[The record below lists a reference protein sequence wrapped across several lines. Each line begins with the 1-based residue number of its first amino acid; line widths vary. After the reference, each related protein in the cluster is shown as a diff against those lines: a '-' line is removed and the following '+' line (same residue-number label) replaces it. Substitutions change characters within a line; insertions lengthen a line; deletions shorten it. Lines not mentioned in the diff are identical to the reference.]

1 MSAFPAIPA
10 SFDRPRGGE
19 VDVLVVAGEHSGD
32 QHAAKVVAELLKAR
46 PGLRVAAFGG
56 PQLRGAGAQ
65 LLFDMTTFSAVG
77 IVEILSAYP
86 FYRRLF
92 GRMVTWTKQWT
103 PKVVVLVDYPGLN
116 LRLANELR
124 KAGLSRAG
132 FGETAVIQY
141 VSPQLWAWKPKRR
154 FSMARD
160 LDGVGTIFP
169 FETEVYADTKLDAR
183 FVGHPF
189 AEQDHVPGL
198 RHDPDGPVLLLPG
211 SRPKPVRKIF
221 PALVEAFSLF
231 RRNHPKR
238 RALVLHTGGEVHAE
252 LYRLLA
258 EYGEEAKGI
267 DLRPVSEGPAAGCA
281 ALVSSGTMSLTV
293 ALAGI
298 PGAVVYRANPLTW
311 VMGRYLIAGRVDHL
325 GIANILLRRQA
336 WPEYL
341 QGACEPVAL
350 AARLRACV
358 EGTEPRAQAAADAAE
373 LLHLLSA
380 RSGSTPAEWV
390 ASYLPGEFRPP

>member
-1 MSAFPAIPA
+1 MSDFPSIPTA
-10 SFDRPRGGE
+10 FDRPRAGD

-32 QHAAKVVAELLKAR
+32 QHAAKVVADLRLAR
-46 PGLRVAAFGG
+46 PDLRIAAFGG
-56 PQLRGAGAQ
+56 PRLRAAGAQ
-65 LLFDMTTFSAVG
+65 LLFDMTRFSAVG

-92 GRMVTWTKQWT
+92 GRMVAWTTEWK

-132 FGETAVIQY
+132 QGQTAVIQY

-154 FSMARD
+154 FTMARD

-169 FETEVYADTKLDAR
+169 FEPACYADTKLEAR

-189 AEQDHVPGL
+189 AEKEHIPGL
-198 RHDPDGPVLLLPG
+198 SYDPEGPVLLLPG

-221 PALVEAFSLF
+221 PALVEAFARF
-231 RRNHPKR
+231 RQDHPKR

-258 EYGEEAKGI
+258 EYGDEAKGI

-311 VMGRYLIAGRVDHL
+311 IVGQRLIAGRVDHL
-325 GIANILLRRQA
+325 GIANILLKRSA

-341 QGACEPVAL
+341 QGACEPTAL

-358 EGTEPRAQAAADAAE
+358 EGAGPRTQAVADAAE
-373 LLHLLSA
+373 LTRLLSA
-380 RSGSTPAEWV
+380 ASGATPAEWV
-390 ASYLPGEFRPP
+390 ATYLPQP

>member
-32 QHAAKVVAELLKAR
+32 QHAAKVVADLLADR

-56 PQLRGAGAQ
+56 PQLRAAGAQ

-92 GRMVTWTKQWT
+92 GRMVTWTKQWK

-154 FSMARD
+154 FTMARD

-169 FETEVYADTKLDAR
+169 FEPACYADTKLDAR

-189 AEQDHVPGL
+189 AEKEHVPGL
-198 RHDPDGPVLLLPG
+198 RHDPEGPVLLLPG

-221 PALVEAFSLF
+221 PSLVEAFALF
-231 RRNHPKR
+231 RRQHPRR

-311 VMGRYLIAGRVDHL
+311 IMGRTLIAGRVDHL
-325 GIANILLRRQA
+325 GIANILLKRPA

-341 QGACEPVAL
+341 QGACEPEAL
-350 AARLRACV
+350 AARLQACV
-358 EGTEPRAQAAADAAE
+358 EGSEPRAQAAADAAE
-373 LLHLLSA
+373 LLGLLSA
-380 RSGSTPAEWV
+380 KSGSTPAEWV
-390 ASYLPGEFRPP
+390 ASYLPKKVRP

>member
-1 MSAFPAIPA
+1 MSAFPTIPA
-10 SFDRPRGGE
+10 SFDRPRAGE
-19 VDVLVVAGEHSGD
+19 VDILVVAGEHSGD

-46 PGLRVAAFGG
+46 PGLRIAAFGG
-56 PQLRGAGAQ
+56 PQLRAAGAQ
-65 LLFDMTTFSAVG
+65 LLMDMTGFSAVG
-77 IVEILSAYP
+77 IVEVLAAYP

-92 GRMVTWTKQWT
+92 ACMVSWTTQWK

-154 FSMARD
+154 FTMARD
-160 LDGVGTIFP
+160 LDSVGTIFP
-169 FETEVYADTKLDAR
+169 FEPAVYADTKLDAR

-189 AEQDHVPGL
+189 AEPDHQHGL
-198 RHDPDGPVLLLPG
+198 KHDPDGPVLLLPG

-221 PALVEAFSLF
+221 PALVEAFALF
-231 RRNHPKR
+231 RKDHPKR

-258 EYGEEAKGI
+258 EYGDQAKGI
-267 DLRPVSEGPAAGCA
+267 DLRPVSEGPATGCA

-311 VMGRYLIAGRVDHL
+311 VVGRRLIAGRVDNL
-325 GIANILLRRQA
+325 GIANILLKRQA

-341 QGACEPVAL
+341 QGACEPAPL
-350 AARLRACV
+350 AARLRECV
-358 EGTEPRAQAAADAAE
+358 ETPGPRAQAVADAGE
-373 LLHLLSA
+373 LLRMLSA
-380 RSGSTPAEWV
+380 QSGSTPAEWV
-390 ASYLPGEFRPP
+390 ATFLPK

>member
-1 MSAFPAIPA
+1 MSAFPTILA
-10 SFDRPRGGE
+10 SFDRPRAGE
-19 VDVLVVAGEHSGD
+19 VDILVVAGEHSGD

-46 PGLRVAAFGG
+46 PGLRIAAFGG
-56 PQLRGAGAQ
+56 PQLRLAGAQ
-65 LLFDMTTFSAVG
+65 LLMDMTGFSAVG
-77 IVEILSAYP
+77 IVEVLAAYP

-92 GRMVTWTKQWT
+92 ARMVTWTTQWK

-154 FSMARD
+154 FTMARD

-169 FETEVYADTKLDAR
+169 FEPAVYADTKLDAR

-189 AEQDHVPGL
+189 AESDHQHGL
-198 RHDPDGPVLLLPG
+198 KYDAEGPVLLLPG
-211 SRPKPVRKIF
+211 SRPKPVRKIS
-221 PALVEAFSLF
+221 PALVEAFALF
-231 RRNHPKR
+231 RKDHPKR

-258 EYGEEAKGI
+258 EYGDQAKGI

-311 VMGRYLIAGRVDHL
+311 IVGRRLIAGRVDNL
-325 GIANILLRRQA
+325 GIANILLKRQA

-341 QGACEPVAL
+341 QGACEPAPL
-350 AARLRACV
+350 AARLRECV
-358 EGTEPRAQAAADAAE
+358 EAPGPRAQAVADAGE
-373 LLHLLSA
+373 LLSLLSA
-380 RSGSTPAEWV
+380 QSGSTPAEWV
-390 ASYLPGEFRPP
+390 ATFLPK

>member
-1 MSAFPAIPA
+1 MSAFPSIPA
-10 SFDRPRGGE
+10 HFDRPRAGE

-46 PGLRVAAFGG
+46 PDLRVVAFGG
-56 PQLRGAGAQ
+56 PQLRAAGAQ
-65 LLFDMTTFSAVG
+65 LLMDMTTFSAVG

-86 FYRRLF
+86 FYRKLF
-92 GRMVTWTKQWT
+92 SRMVAWTTQWK

-154 FSMARD
+154 FTMARD

-169 FETEVYADTKLDAR
+169 FEPACYADTKLDAR

-189 AEQDHVPGL
+189 AESDHQPGL
-198 RHDPDGPVLLLPG
+198 TYDPEGPVLLLPG

-221 PALVEAFSLF
+221 PALVEAFALF
-231 RRNHPKR
+231 RQEHPKR

-258 EYGEEAKGI
+258 EYGDQAKGI

-311 VMGRYLIAGRVDHL
+311 IVGRRLIAGRVDNL
-325 GIANILLRRQA
+325 GIANILLKRQA

-341 QGACEPVAL
+341 QGACEPAPL
-350 AARLRACV
+350 AARLRECV
-358 EGTEPRAQAAADAAE
+358 EAPGPRAQAVADAAE
-373 LLHLLSA
+373 LLRLLSA
-380 RSGSTPAEWV
+380 QSGSTPAEWV
-390 ASYLPGEFRPP
+390 ATFLPK

>member
-1 MSAFPAIPA
+1 MSAFPTIPA
-10 SFDRPRGGE
+10 SFDRPRAGE
-19 VDVLVVAGEHSGD
+19 VDILVVAGEHSGD

-46 PGLRVAAFGG
+46 PGLRIAAFGG
-56 PQLRGAGAQ
+56 PQLRAAGAQ
-65 LLFDMTTFSAVG
+65 LLMDMTGFSAVG
-77 IVEILSAYP
+77 IVEVLAAYP

-92 GRMVTWTKQWT
+92 ARMVSWTTQWK

-154 FSMARD
+154 FTMARD
-160 LDGVGTIFP
+160 LDSVGTIFP
-169 FETEVYADTKLDAR
+169 FEPAVYADTKLDAR

-189 AEQDHVPGL
+189 AEPDHQHGL
-198 RHDPDGPVLLLPG
+198 KYDPDGPVLLLPG

-221 PALVEAFSLF
+221 PALVEAFALF
-231 RRNHPKR
+231 RKDHPKR

-258 EYGEEAKGI
+258 EYGDQAKGI
-267 DLRPVSEGPAAGCA
+267 DLRPVSEGPATGCA

-298 PGAVVYRANPLTW
+298 PGAVVYRANPITW
-311 VMGRYLIAGRVDHL
+311 IVGRRLIAGRVDNL
-325 GIANILLRRQA
+325 GIANILLKRQA

-341 QGACEPVAL
+341 QGACEPAPL
-350 AARLRACV
+350 AARLRECV
-358 EGTEPRAQAAADAAE
+358 ETPGPRAQALADAGE
-373 LLHLLSA
+373 LLRMLSA
-380 RSGSTPAEWV
+380 QSGSTPAEWV
-390 ASYLPGEFRPP
+390 ATFLPK

>member
-1 MSAFPAIPA
+1 MSAFPSIPA
-10 SFDRPRGGE
+10 HFDRPRSGE

-32 QHAAKVVAELLKAR
+32 QHAAKVVADLLKAR
-46 PGLRVAAFGG
+46 PGLRIAAFGG
-56 PQLRGAGAQ
+56 PELRAVGAQ
-65 LLFDMTTFSAVG
+65 LLMDMTTFSAVG

-86 FYRRLF
+86 FYRKLF
-92 GRMVTWTKQWT
+92 SRIVAWTTQWK

-154 FSMARD
+154 FTMARD

-169 FETEVYADTKLDAR
+169 FEPAVYADTKLDAR

-189 AEQDHVPGL
+189 AESDHQHGL
-198 RHDPDGPVLLLPG
+198 KYDPEGPVLLLPG

-221 PALVEAFSLF
+221 PALVEAFALF
-231 RRNHPKR
+231 RQDHPKR

-258 EYGEEAKGI
+258 EYGDQAKGI

-311 VMGRYLIAGRVDHL
+311 IVGRRLIAGRVDNL
-325 GIANILLRRQA
+325 GIANILLKRQA

-341 QGACEPVAL
+341 QGACEPAPL
-350 AARLRACV
+350 AARLRECV
-358 EGTEPRAQAAADAAE
+358 ETPGPRAQADVDAAE
-373 LLHLLSA
+373 LLRLLSA
-380 RSGSTPAEWV
+380 QSGSTPAEWV
-390 ASYLPGEFRPP
+390 ATFLPK